1 VIKRNKYIKNK
12 NFTQW
17 AMYHTVYN
25 SMLLENAPIDRPDLE
40 NHVQEVV
47 GRLFDAEEDQ
57 HNHEKVEELYSLD
70 ETMS

>member
-1 VIKRNKYIKNK
+1 
-12 NFTQW
+12 
-17 AMYHTVYN
+17 
-25 SMLLENAPIDRPDLE
+25 MLLENAPIDRPDLE